1 VDPRVR
7 LGEGR
12 AGRRR
17 QAGRPD
23 RLADAEPG
31 PDGEAD
37 TVVEPDADH
46 HADGRP
52 DIGGD
57 ADVDAHSDPVVLA
70 VAEPDRHD
78 ATDPPADRV
87 SDAGADA
94 NPDADFLSVGPDAG
108 TDTDSH
114 SDLGDV
120 VVADAESV
128 AHAVSVGRLTS
139 SQFGRFDRMAARP
152 FVALSRARPHS
163 TTRPAAVSAG
173 TRTSPIPDAVSS
185 TTAT

>member
-12 AGRRR
+12 TGRRR
-17 QAGRPD
+17 QAWRPD

-37 TVVEPDADH
+37 TVVDPDADH

-52 DIGGD
+52 DIGGH

-78 ATDPPADRV
+78 AADPPADRV
-87 SDAGADA
+87 SDAGTHSHADDD
-94 NPDADFLSVGPDAG
+94 PDGSDRTGA
-108 TDTDSH
+108 DTDPH
-114 SDLGDV
+114 HGA
-120 VVADAESV
+120 VADPVSLAEPV
-128 AHAVSVGRLTS
+128 AHG
-139 SQFGRFDRMAARP
+139 
-152 FVALSRARPHS
+152 LSRTNTVSGLRAMAGQ
-163 TTRPAAVSAG
+163 PAELTPERRVG
-173 TRTSPIPDAVSS
+173 
-185 TTAT
+185 